1 MTTQYRIAAISQYA
15 FTSNDTVTNYVNAPG
30 SLLWSG
36 SGTIGEWTNIT
47 MSIDGTILARLD
59 NEPESIDNKYY
70 IYVSIDSGVT
80 WSKQINTANRNQ
92 YNNISISPDG
102 TNVIASSN
110 NLVIIGNPKITD
122 SWRKFDESNFGIT
135 TYWTAPLGIS
145 DACLVGGKNTKL
157 WGFDGT
163 WIESSN
169 SPTANWIAL
178 SSQSTTGNI
187 YAIITD
193 LSYNRS
199 QLIKSSDLGVFWS
212 DISPLA
218 ISSTEDGWKLLTSS
232 ADGQKVAAWW
242 NIGAERGLYVSSDGG
257 VSFTKRNPTEIQYV
271 IDNNLQF
278 YNDLVSSIAYSPN
291 GEMLVICSNCGIPFS
306 PIPQVNCIYVSSNSG
321 VTWTAQTQSSLGDQ
335 ISNEPPPDGRGNWKG
350 VAISNPTGAPCFRG
364 NTLVKM
370 KNGTEEEIQNIKRG
384 DEIVTDMQ
392 NKQTNKVARVTKYLH
407 SGKATMI
414 EKGLIGNKREIICS
428 DTHPFWIKKN
438 NTDFRIRAEHI
449 TGVKSINI
457 SEFLY
462 TIQFED
468 EGSYYVEGF
477 KVDSLSPDYHRFKLA
492 KELYFDSKKYSSRKI
507 ITKEDDPRRNKP
519 KMVKHL

>member
-36 SGTIGEWTNIT
+36 NGTIGEWTNIT

-59 NEPESIDNKYY
+59 NEPDSFDSKFY
-70 IYVSIDSGVT
+70 IYISIDSGVT

-92 YNNISISPDG
+92 YNNISIGPDG

-145 DACLVGGKNTKL
+145 DACCLVGGKNTKL

-169 SPTANWIAL
+169 SPTADWIAL
-178 SSQSTTGNI
+178 SSQSTTDNI
-187 YAIITD
+187 YAIITH
-193 LSYNRS
+193 LSDNRS
-199 QLIKSSDLGVFWS
+199 KLIKSINYGFFWA
-212 DISPLA
+212 DITPLD
-218 ISSTEDGWKLLTSS
+218 ISSTDGWKLLTSS

-278 YNDLVSSIAYSPN
+278 DYDLVSSIAYSPN
-291 GEMLVICSNCGIPFS
+291 GEMLVICSNCRIPFS
-306 PIPQVNCIYVSSNSG
+306 PIPEVNCIYVSSNSG
-321 VTWTAQTQSSLGDQ
+321 VTWTAQTQPSLGDR
-335 ISNEPPPDGRGNWKG
+335 IIDPPNGRGNWKG
-350 VAISNPTGAPCFRG
+350 VAISNPTGAACFRG

-370 KNGTEEEIQNIKRG
+370 KNGIEEQIQNIKR
-384 DEIVTDMQ
+384 
-392 NKQTNKVARVTKYLH
+392 
-407 SGKATMI
+407 
-414 EKGLIGNKREIICS
+414 S
-428 DTHPFWIKKN
+428 DNIKI
-438 NTDFRIRAEHI
+438 FI
-449 TGVKSINI
+449 
-457 SEFLY
+457 
-462 TIQFED
+462 
-468 EGSYYVEGF
+468 
-477 KVDSLSPDYHRFKLA
+477 
-492 KELYFDSKKYSSRKI
+492 
-507 ITKEDDPRRNKP
+507 
-519 KMVKHL
+519 